1 MVILQEVI
9 FKVQQ
14 KKSNIYYHFK
24 LYHLFLKTVHGTLK
38 LQFELRPSV
47 VYSAAII
54 QKTDTILYVLFNFT
68 LFDLEIFLYSF
79 KKISDFMTSF

>member
-1 MVILQEVI
+1 M
-9 FKVQQ
+9 
-14 KKSNIYYHFK
+14 
-24 LYHLFLKTVHGTLK
+24 
-38 LQFELRPSV
+38 

-68 LFDLEIFLYSF
+68 VFDLEIFLYSF